1 MVNGEH
7 SSCSAAL
14 QFCLDNYDWLL
25 KICRSA
31 LRVRKFPNYME
42 DGQDVA
48 QTVCKDCAKLDDEL
62 WAAAADRHAYIF
74 ERVRWEANRLYRQR
88 NGRAS
93 VLLSE
98 ENIPLDRPHRNKVLI
113 ALIVSQALSQL
124 SPEKRAMIEA
134 YEFEGLTGDELAARL
149 GITPEA
155 LRKRMSRIY
164 RDLRETLKA
173 GNAGPPPPA

>member
-1 MVNGEH
+1 MINGEH
-7 SSCSAAL
+7 SRYSAAL
-14 QFCLDNYDWLL
+14 QFCLDNYEWLL

-42 DGQDVA
+42 DGWDLA

-62 WAAAADRHAYIF
+62 WAKADARQAYIYK
-74 ERVRWEANRLYRQR
+74 RVRWEADRLYRQR
-88 NGRAS
+88 NGQPS
-93 VLLSE
+93 VALSD
-98 ENIPLDRPHRNKVLI
+98 ENLPPDRPHRNKLLI

-155 LRKRMSRIY
+155 LRKRMSRAY

-173 GNAGPPPPA
+173 GDAGLPPPA